1 MSTIDPNT
9 TPALQPPPGVLPNFN
24 DPYNTDSTINGTLGI
39 CIAISSIFVL
49 LRLYTKLYIIRKY
62 GWEDYTIFI
71 AWLAFIAYCAVGWV
85 AVGYGSGKHQW
96 DVRLT
101 DFFTWLK
108 LSNALQIF
116 YNPLIFITKLSILLQ
131 YLVIF
136 VPNSTGKTYWAIH
149 FVICVNLLF
158 YLAVMLVQI
167 FQCQPR
173 EKIWHPLLPGRCVDL
188 AAVLISGAVIN
199 VISDLSILVLP
210 VAKIWQL
217 QMRTACIAS
226 IMRMVNNV
234 QYAQTQDYTFRLTA
248 VALWTLGEI
257 ASGMVCS
264 CLPVVPAFFRHYMPK
279 LTSSFKS
286 SLGKVKGSRS
296 GGQESSSKSG

>member
-1 MSTIDPNT
+1 
-9 TPALQPPPGVLPNFN
+9 
-24 DPYNTDSTINGTLGI
+24 
-39 CIAISSIFVL
+39 
-49 LRLYTKLYIIRKY
+49 
-62 GWEDYTIFI
+62 
-71 AWLAFIAYCAVGWV
+71 
-85 AVGYGSGKHQW
+85 
-96 DVRLT
+96 
-101 DFFTWLK
+101 
-108 LSNALQIF
+108 
-116 YNPLIFITKLSILLQ
+116 
-131 YLVIF
+131 
-136 VPNSTGKTYWAIH
+136 
-149 FVICVNLLF
+149 
-158 YLAVMLVQI
+158 MLVQI

-217 QMRTACIAS
+217 QMRTSRKLSLSVVFGTGLFACISS

-279 LTSSFKS
+279 VTSSFRS
-286 SLGKVKGSRS
+286 SLEKVKGSRS
-296 GGQESSSKSG
+296 GGQESLSRSGSEWDRERGFVELMDQKASKRARLEYEPDGRGLVMDGHGGKRDGVEVR

>member
-1 MSTIDPNT
+1 M
-9 TPALQPPPGVLPNFN
+9 A
-24 DPYNTDSTINGTLGI
+24 
-39 CIAISSIFVL
+39 
-49 LRLYTKLYIIRKY
+49 
-62 GWEDYTIFI
+62 
-71 AWLAFIAYCAVGWV
+71 
-85 AVGYGSGKHQW
+85 GKI
-96 DVRLT
+96 
-101 DFFTWLK
+101 

-149 FVICVNLLF
+149 FVIWVNLLF
-158 YLAVMLVQI
+158 YLAVI
-167 FQCQPR
+167 
-173 EKIWHPLLPGRCVDL
+173 
-188 AAVLISGAVIN
+188 
-199 VISDLSILVLP
+199 
-210 VAKIWQL
+210 
-217 QMRTACIAS
+217 ACIAS

-257 ASGMVCS
+257 ASGIVCS

-286 SLGKVKGSRS
+286 SLEKVKGSRS
-296 GGQESSSKSG
+296 GGQESLSKSGSEWDRERGFIELTDKKASKRARLEYEPDRGGLVMDGYGGERDGVEFR